1 MEPAPGPELDALAA
15 ILRALAQHAGGRPG
29 AAAQLEA
36 WARHVLVLA
45 PPPGRSQW
53 RSERDWLGLRR
64 FVVSHLRETHASST
78 KALGDLRDVLWALI
92 DGMSR
97 ALTLEATEDRTV
109 AESLARLR
117 EAAAGPPEELKRT
130 ALETVSQVAS
140 ILEEKATR
148 HRSLARELGMRVEL
162 LHEELDEARREAEL
176 DGLTQLRNRASFDR
190 ELERALQLGALTGE
204 PYVLVLVDVD
214 RFKGVNDGFGHPV
227 GDEALR
233 AVANVLALAF
243 PRRSDVVCR
252 YGGDEFAVLLRDTDA
267 ADAQRLVTRFLG
279 AIRELRVEGLAALE
293 LTVSAGIAEQA
304 DGDTPEA
311 WLARADAALYEAK
324 SQGRDRAR
332 LAHVVSRPPRAA

>member
-1 MEPAPGPELDALAA
+1 
-15 ILRALAQHAGGRPG
+15 
-29 AAAQLEA
+29 
-36 WARHVLVLA
+36 
-45 PPPGRSQW
+45 
-53 RSERDWLGLRR
+53 
-64 FVVSHLRETHASST
+64 
-78 KALGDLRDVLWALI
+78 
-92 DGMSR
+92 
-97 ALTLEATEDRTV
+97 
-109 AESLARLR
+109 
-117 EAAAGPPEELKRT
+117 
-130 ALETVSQVAS
+130 
-140 ILEEKATR
+140 
-148 HRSLARELGMRVEL
+148 
-162 LHEELDEARREAEL
+162 
-176 DGLTQLRNRASFDR
+176 
-190 ELERALQLGALTGE
+190 QLGALTGE
-204 PYVLVLVDVD
+204 LYVLVLVDVD

-233 AVANVLALAF
+233 AVANVLVLAF